1 MRQSF
6 GAHILIIRTN
16 VIMAGMRISVLSD
29 LHLEFEPYTPADV
42 KADVIVLAGDI
53 HVGVKGIRW
62 AQATFGG
69 SPVIYV
75 AGNHEYY
82 RQSYPDRLTQMR
94 ETAQGT
100 NVRFLENDST
110 EIDGVVFLGCTL
122 WTDFKLF
129 GDSRNAMH
137 EAEAQ
142 MNDYRL
148 IRVSPQYRRL
158 RPTDTLLVNAK
169 SVDWLKR
176 TTVQHQ
182 DKPLVVVTHHAPS
195 ILSIQERY
203 KEDVVSAAFAS
214 PLDELVASSRA
225 KLWVHGHV
233 HDAARYT
240 IGETQVLCNPRGYPG
255 ESTGGFDPTLT

>member
-1 MRQSF
+1 
-6 GAHILIIRTN
+6 
-16 VIMAGMRISVLSD
+16 MRISVLSD
-29 LHLEFEPYTPADV
+29 LHLEFAPYSPAAV
-42 KADVIVLAGDI
+42 KADAIVLAGDI
-53 HVGVKGIRW
+53 HVGVKGIQW
-62 AQATFGG
+62 AQSTFGDT
-69 SPVIYV
+69 PVIYV

-82 RQSYPDRLTQMR
+82 RQSYPNHLKSMR
-94 ETAQGT
+94 DAAKGT
-100 NVRFLENDST
+100 NVRFLENDAT

-129 GDSRNAMH
+129 GDSVIAMS

-148 IRVSPQYRRL
+148 IHVTPEYRKL
-158 RPTDTLLVNAK
+158 RPTDTLTMHDK

-176 TTVQHQ
+176 TAFQHQ

-195 ILSIQERY
+195 MLSVQERY
-203 KEDVVSAAFAS
+203 KADVVSAAFAS

-225 KLWVHGHV
+225 KLWLHGHV

-240 IGETQVLCNPRGYPG
+240 IGETQVVCNPRGYPG
-255 ESTGGFDPTLT
+255 ENESGFEPKLTVEF